1 MSWITLTED
10 HIKARLSIDELD
22 AYLEA
27 GKQLENG
34 VDSIASIIDQVT
46 TMVRSYVAS
55 NSDNLPKMG
64 AVGTIPDECLLAATT
79 IARGSLLG
87 SLPLSEGATEI
98 RKEELRNAQS
108 YLKSVA
114 SGDIRI
120 GDTSSDYPE
129 EPSAANAS
137 YGGSTLLEF

>member
-1 MSWITLTED
+1 MSWIAITED

-22 AYLEA
+22 AYIEA
-27 GKQLENG
+27 GKQFENG
-34 VDSIASIIDQVT
+34 VDSLVSIIDQVT

-55 NSDNLPKMG
+55 NSDNLEKMG
-64 AVGTIPDECLLAATT
+64 PSGTIPDECLLAATT
-79 IARGSLLG
+79 IVRGSLLG

-114 SGDIRI
+114 SGEIRI
-120 GDTSSDYPE
+120 SDASSDYPE
-129 EPSAANAS
+129 EPIAANAS

>member
-1 MSWITLTED
+1 MAWLALTED
-10 HIKARLSIDELD
+10 HIKARISVDELD

-34 VDSIASIIDQVT
+34 VEPVAAIIDQVT

-55 NSDNLPKMG
+55 NADNLPKMG
-64 AVGTIPDECLLAATT
+64 AAGTIPDECLLAAAT
-79 IARGSLLG
+79 IARGSLIG

-98 RKEELRNAQS
+98 RKEELRNAHS

-120 GDTSSDYPE
+120 SDMSSDYPE